1 MAGPSF
7 PRALLAL
14 NSVAIGLIGA
24 LYLFDPNLLL
34 SLYGL
39 ETGSAGMDNMLRAS
53 YGGLYLV
60 SAALFMIGARSEPR
74 RRDALAFLGMFMA
87 AAALGRVASM
97 VAVGAPPLTITGL
110 LAYECVAAGLALLA
124 YKGSPSSAR
133 ARHA

>member
-74 RRDALAFLGMFMA
+74 RRDALAFLGVFMA